1 MVKGMKVQFRVV
13 TLLVIAVL
21 VISGL
26 VFAQPTPASAQGCF
40 PYYIVKSGDT
50 LYRIALAA
58 GTNWQTLAYLNGI
71 ANPNNILVGQR
82 ICLPPVAPGVTPT
95 AIKVATVTP
104 KPTLAATV
112 TTVPGPTATTAPS
125 TGITLPPAGVFPSFS
140 MNTYFARVGDT
151 LTLTG
156 INFPTNEPV
165 DIYVT
170 NLGTAYPPVPSG
182 SAVISA
188 TGTLSATLVIPASVG
203 PVQLTGNLISV
214 LVRGRVTGYYGYN
227 YFTRLP

>member
-1 MVKGMKVQFRVV
+1 MVKAMKVQFRVV
-13 TLLVIAVL
+13 SLLMIVAL

-40 PYYIVKSGDT
+40 PYYIVKAGDS

-71 ANPNNILVGQR
+71 TNPNRILVGQR
-82 ICLPPVAPGVTPT
+82 ICLPPTAPGVTPT
-95 AIKVATVTP
+95 AINVATVTP
-104 KPTLAATV
+104 RPTLVATA
-112 TTVPGPTATTAPS
+112 TFVPGPTATTAPS
-125 TGITLPPAGVFPSFS
+125 TGITLPPPGVFPSFNMS
-140 MNTYFARVGDT
+140 TYFARIGDT

-156 INFPTNEPV
+156 INFPTNESV
-165 DIYVT
+165 DIYFT
-170 NLGTAYPPVPSG
+170 NMGTAYPNVPSG

-188 TGTLSATLVIPASVG
+188 TGTLSTSIVIPPSAGLVTLNGS
-203 PVQLTGNLISV
+203 LISV